1 VSLILHINTALSLG
15 SVSLADDERLLA
27 ERSSGEQSEHASF
40 LQPAIRDMLSDEG
53 LRMQDL
59 SAIAVVY
66 GPGSYTGLRVGMACA
81 KGICYALNLPLITI
95 GTLEWM
101 ASAALTEEAVTL
113 CPMIDAR
120 RDEVFTALY
129 DNGGR
134 ELRPPHAAI
143 LDGRSFSVE
152 LDTGKLHFFG
162 SGAEKFGH
170 MIQHPNAIFTPVSPG
185 SYHLSLLS
193 RTRFRKALFAEVA
206 YSEPLYGKEFHTPS
220 GKRKAP

>member
-1 VSLILHINTALSLG
+1 MSLILHINTALSLG

-27 ERSSGEQSEHASF
+27 ERSSGEQAEHASF
-40 LQPAIRDMLSDEG
+40 LQPAIRDMLADGG

-59 SAIAVVY
+59 SAVAVVY

-81 KGICYALNLPLITI
+81 KGICYGLNLPLITI

-101 ASAALTEEAVTL
+101 ASAAISEEAITL

-129 DNGGR
+129 DNRGR
-134 ELRPPHAAI
+134 ELRPPHALI
-143 LDGRSFSVE
+143 LDGQRFSLE
-152 LDTGKLHFFG
+152 LEAGKLHFFG
-162 SGAEKFGH
+162 NGAEKFGL
-170 MIQHPNAIFTPVSPG
+170 MIQHPNAIFTPVNPG

-193 RTRFRKALFAEVA
+193 RSRFRKALFSEVA
-206 YSEPLYGKEFHTPS
+206 YSEPLYVKEFHTPS
-220 GKRKAP
+220 AKRKAP